1 MTSSESSG
9 EKETKPKKRERAVTK
24 KPSGKTLD
32 DEETDNEMP
41 LDEHDPLGKGHGN
54 DDDPDDNDASSG
66 LDPANADDPSAD
78 KPVKRP
84 AANLQKKPA
93 TKRSKKNALEDIFQI
108 DSFVMLVRFIY
119 NMI

>member
-24 KPSGKTLD
+24 KPSGKTRD

-54 DDDPDDNDASSG
+54 DDDPDNDDDASSG
-66 LDPANADDPSAD
+66 LDPGNADDPSAG

-84 AANLQKKPA
+84 AAKIQKKPS

-108 DSFVMLVRFIY
+108 DSFVVH
-119 NMI
+119 